1 MGCGGF
7 GGFFSPYYYYPR
19 RGCFHGE
26 SEPYYREHN
35 DTEEKLLVLKR
46 MYAEGIIDEEGY
58 RAYKQRILEG
68 SVDFE
73 DLMEIRKNHHRAYEH
88 HMDENHQV
96 KPESKSKY
104 QIKLDTLKQ
113 SREKIIEIKQKL
125 STKIEEL
132 TREKE
137 AMEKM
142 AETVLKAGDQKAE
155 EFISKKVDLEET
167 LQNLIK
173 RDRDLQKEVDRID
186 TMVNML
192 NIKQLE
198 LEAMQMQEEIS
209 NVKMALD
216 ENS

>member
-19 RGCFHGE
+19 RECSHGE
-26 SEPYYREHN
+26 NEPYYREQN

-73 DLMEIRKNHHRAYEH
+73 DLMEIRKNHHRAHEH

-113 SREKIIEIKQKL
+113 SRGKILEIKQKL
-125 STKIEEL
+125 SEKIKEL

-155 EFISKKVDLEET
+155 EFISKKLELEET